1 MKISKQL
8 LLFIAIIGF
17 AIISNAQIPNYVPS
31 NGLVGWWPF
40 NGNANDE
47 SGNGNNGT
55 VNGATLSSDRFGNAN
70 QAYGFDGNDWIECA
84 FNPLFNVGIGSFSIA
99 CWANRLGGNPFQ
111 HLVTRNQITV
121 WPNALNSYALR
132 YENSGIAFFS
142 AGNPNT
148 NNAIIISPSIP
159 DLNLWNQ
166 IIAVFNAQDFT
177 IRIYVNGILA
187 TIGSVNPNI
196 QNYDNSGGL
205 FFGVEHPTVAIP
217 SGPQFLNGSLDDIG
231 IWNRALTECEIQ
243 NLYLSQLGAQS
254 TITQTALDSY
264 TLNGQTYTQSGTYT
278 QVVPAANGCDS
289 TITLNL
295 TLNFTGI
302 HDLVNSTKILV
313 KITDLNG
320 KIIQRRKNIVMLFI
334 YEDGTVE
341 RVVEME

>member
-8 LLFIAIIGF
+8 VLFIAIIGF

-55 VNGATLSSDRFGNAN
+55 VNGATLISDRFGNVNKAYSFDGSTSSIDCGPLSGIPNSIQDITQNAWVLAPLDQTSFCKLPIMSKRQIINQGWPSIGAGAN
-70 QAYGFDGNDWIECA
+70 GTNKAYYFVNSQNYTAGVTNTMFSNPLTNDGNWHMISGTKSGDLYKLYFDGVLQSTQSDSYLLTSNSNLIIGYEAMWGFDCERW
-84 FNPLFNVGIGSFSIA
+84 
-99 CWANRLGGNPFQ
+99 
-111 HLVTRNQITV
+111 
-121 WPNALNSYALR
+121 Y
-132 YENSGIAFFS
+132 SG
-142 AGNPNT
+142 
-148 NNAIIISPSIP
+148 
-159 DLNLWNQ
+159 
-166 IIAVFNAQDFT
+166 
-177 IRIYVNGILA
+177 RI
-187 TIGSVNPNI
+187 
-196 QNYDNSGGL
+196 
-205 FFGVEHPTVAIP
+205 
-217 SGPQFLNGSLDDIG
+217 DDIG

-254 TITQTALDSY
+254 TLTQTALDSY

-278 QVVPAANGCDS
+278 QVIPAANGCDS

-302 HDLVNSTKILV
+302 HELVNSTKILV
-313 KITDLNG
+313 KITDING
-320 KIIQRRKNIVMLFI
+320 KIIQRRKNTVMLFI

>member
-1 MKISKQL
+1 MKKTLQILTIFTLSL
-8 LLFIAIIGF
+8 
-17 AIISNAQIPNYVPS
+17 NAYAQVPNYVPS

-55 VNGATLSSDRFGNAN
+55 VNGATLTIDRFGNNNMAYNFNGSTSSIDCGPLSGIPNSVQDITQNAWVLAPLDQTSFCKLPIMSKRQIINQGWPSIGAGAN
-70 QAYGFDGNDWIECA
+70 GTNKAYYFVNSENYTAGVTNIMYSNPLTNDGNWHMISGTKSGDLYKLYFDGVLQSTQSDSYLLTSNSNLIIGYEAMWGFDCEKW
-84 FNPLFNVGIGSFSIA
+84 
-99 CWANRLGGNPFQ
+99 
-111 HLVTRNQITV
+111 
-121 WPNALNSYALR
+121 Y
-132 YENSGIAFFS
+132 SG
-142 AGNPNT
+142 
-148 NNAIIISPSIP
+148 
-159 DLNLWNQ
+159 
-166 IIAVFNAQDFT
+166 
-177 IRIYVNGILA
+177 RI
-187 TIGSVNPNI
+187 
-196 QNYDNSGGL
+196 
-205 FFGVEHPTVAIP
+205 
-217 SGPQFLNGSLDDIG
+217 DDIG

-243 NLYLSQLGAQS
+243 NLYLTQLGAQS
-254 TITQTALDSY
+254 TLTQTALDSY

-302 HDLVNSTKILV
+302 HELVNSTKILV

-320 KIIQRRKNIVMLFI
+320 KIIQRRKNTVMLFI